1 MAVATIVEKMTR
13 ELILNR
19 KEKSQEQ
26 MEDSYRPV
34 VEFLKAFGT
43 YYSDK
48 LQWTSELVVAL
59 IGGFYRCTIALLL
72 RVFFFLKSE
81 YGCNLTPSYSPFLT
95 DASWIKIWR
104 PVSAMGP
111 DLRDKT
117 ARNPGSFEERRYQ
130 KPKPSSKPCLSA
142 LRFW

>member
-1 MAVATIVEKMTR
+1 MATIVEKMTR

-48 LQWTSELVVAL
+48 LQ
-59 IGGFYRCTIALLL
+59 
-72 RVFFFLKSE
+72 
-81 YGCNLTPSYSPFLT
+81 
-95 DASWIKIWR
+95 
-104 PVSAMGP
+104 
-111 DLRDKT
+111 
-117 ARNPGSFEERRYQ
+117 
-130 KPKPSSKPCLSA
+130 
-142 LRFW
+142 